1 MITSSSWLPLSRV
14 IKILEF
20 INALILIADLKSPIA
35 TKDLIEFLEAN
46 HHLMIFGDSDVKRP
60 VRNLVNE
67 FGVEF
72 ENVVSIQV
80 LFNDI
85 GKGL

>member
-1 MITSSSWLPLSRV
+1 MRITGV
-14 IKILEF
+14 
-20 INALILIADLKSPIA
+20 DLKNPIA

-46 HHLMIFGDSDVKRP
+46 HNLMVFGDSDVKRP

-72 ENVVSIQV
+72 ENVVSITK
-80 LFNDI
+80 LLKEHNNDRVMS
-85 GKGL
+85 